1 VSDPDQRMGPAPPEP
16 ATAPPDGDSPRTG
29 WRALTV
35 DLGPLRRHRDLRLLT
50 ISRGISFFGSM
61 ITYVGIPYQV
71 FRLTHSS
78 LAVGMLGAA
87 ELACLLSSAFVGGAL
102 ADATDRRRLVLGTEA
117 TLALCSV
124 ALLVNAALARP
135 RTWIL
140 FVIAGVMAGLNGIQR
155 PALAA
160 LIPRLV
166 DAHELASTAAIESLQ
181 GTVAMI
187 AGPAL
192 AGLLIAGP
200 GLPATFGV
208 DVGTFALSLV
218 ALAAMV
224 AVPPPADAERPSVR
238 RVLEG
243 LRYARSRQ
251 ELVGTYVIDMAAMFF
266 GMPIALL
273 PAIAARYGG
282 AGALGALYAA
292 PPAGAFLATVTSG
305 WTSRVHRHGLAI
317 AAAATL
323 WGGAIVVFGLAG
335 RLWLALAGL
344 VVAGGADMVS
354 GIFRMTMWN
363 RTVPDSLRG
372 RLASIEMVSYTSGPL
387 LGNTEAGAVAAL
399 FGVRASVVSGG
410 VLCVAAVL
418 LASAALPAFRAYDD
432 RTK

>member
-1 VSDPDQRMGPAPPEP
+1 MGPAPPEP

-117 TLALCSV
+117 ALALCST

-135 RTWIL
+135 RTWLL
-140 FVIAGVMAGLNGIQR
+140 FVVAGAMAGLNGIQR
-155 PALAA
+155 PALQA

-166 DAHELASTAAIESLQ
+166 DAHELASTAAIGSLQ

-187 AGPAL
+187 VGPAL

-208 DVGTFALSLV
+208 DVGTFALS
-218 ALAAMV
+218 
-224 AVPPPADAERPSVR
+224 
-238 RVLEG
+238 
-243 LRYARSRQ
+243 
-251 ELVGTYVIDMAAMFF
+251 
-266 GMPIALL
+266 
-273 PAIAARYGG
+273 
-282 AGALGALYAA
+282 AA
-292 PPAGAFLATVTSG
+292 PSAGAFLATVTSG

-363 RTVPDSLRG
+363 RTVPDSL
-372 RLASIEMVSYTSGPL
+372 
-387 LGNTEAGAVAAL
+387 
-399 FGVRASVVSGG
+399 
-410 VLCVAAVL
+410 
-418 LASAALPAFRAYDD
+418 
-432 RTK
+432 